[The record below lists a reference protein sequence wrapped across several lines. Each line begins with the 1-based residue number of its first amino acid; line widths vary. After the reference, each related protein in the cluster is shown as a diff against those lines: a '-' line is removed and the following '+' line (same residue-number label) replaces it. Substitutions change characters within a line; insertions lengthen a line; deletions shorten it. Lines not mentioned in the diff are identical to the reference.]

1 MRTIINKYASPQ
13 SDFLFPVM
21 KTTEFRQSVYDSA
34 LRTYNL
40 NLKKLSELL
49 GEKATLTSY
58 VPRHSWASEALKL
71 HIPMH
76 VISESMGHSNEKTT
90 SIYLTSLD
98 HRNIDAATRKIFE
111 MANRRSKIKKRIR
124 QPSTKTS
131 TLSYSAIY
139 PQYYYSISMQEVDKS
154 DANVDKILKPTK

>member
-98 HRNIDAATRKIFE
+98 HRNIDAATTKIYE
-111 MANRRSKIKKRIR
+111 TANRRSKIKKRIR
-124 QPSTKTS
+124 QSSTKTS

>member
-1 MRTIINKYASPQ
+1 
-13 SDFLFPVM
+13 M

-34 LRTYNL
+34 LRTL
-40 NLKKLSELL
+40 QSQFKKLSELL

-90 SIYLTSLD
+90 SIYLT
-98 HRNIDAATRKIFE
+98 RWTTATLMLQQEKYL
-111 MANRRSKIKKRIR
+111 KRQIE
-124 QPSTKTS
+124 
-131 TLSYSAIY
+131 
-139 PQYYYSISMQEVDKS
+139 EVK
-154 DANVDKILKPTK
+154 